1 MKQEI
6 VFLSVK
12 DELSKAINSK
22 ANELY
27 YLLSNFDASGLQTS
41 DFFKDYFANHHLGQR
56 LIFSIQSSAHI
67 LYQSIKKTN
76 KKIEELNIVDYGAGL
91 GTLFMLGSM
100 LGVKRFVYNDHLSE
114 WKNNAELICNTF
126 NMPITAYVVG
136 DIKNVIDYANTA
148 SFKFDIVVSRNVI
161 EHIYSLPDF
170 YKTISQ
176 HNPDTVVYSTTT
188 ANYHNFATRIQHILI
203 HRKIEN
209 NYYSVQRKKAIQQF
223 HPELSDEQLTKLTAL
238 TRGKALSDFSEAI
251 DNYLQHKPVI
261 PVPYLKTNTCDYEN
275 GVWVEH
281 LLAKKTYTEIIN
293 TAGFSLEYSAG
304 FWDTNYKNNL
314 INFCTKILNRLIKLM
329 GKSGYLISPFI
340 NVVAYR

>member
-22 ANELY
+22 AEELY
-27 YLLSNFDASGLQTS
+27 LLLSNFDAATLQTS
-41 DFFKDYFANHHLGQR
+41 DFFKEYFDNHHLGRR

-67 LYQSIKKTN
+67 LYQAIKKSN
-76 KKIEELNIVDYGAGL
+76 KKVEDLNIVDYGAGL

-114 WKNNAELICNTF
+114 WKNNAELICKTF
-126 NMPITAYVVG
+126 KMFITNYVVG
-136 DIKNVIDYANTA
+136 DIKNVIDYAN
-148 SFKFDIVVSRNVI
+148 SDGFKFDIVVSRNVI
-161 EHIYSLPDF
+161 EHIYNLPDF
-170 YKTISQ
+170 YKAIYQ
-176 HNPDTVVYSTTT
+176 HNPTAIIYSTTT
-188 ANYHNFATRIQHILI
+188 ANCHNPATRIQHILY

-209 NYYSVQRKKAIQQF
+209 KYYSVLRKKTIQQL
-223 HPELSDEQLTKLTAL
+223 HPELSEEQLTELTAL

-251 DNYLQHKPVI
+251 DNYLQHKPVT
-261 PVPYLKTNTCDYEN
+261 PVPYLKTNTCDFEN

-281 LLAKKTYTEIIN
+281 LLSKKTYTEIIN
-293 TAGFSLEYSAG
+293 TAGFKLEYSAG
-304 FWDTNYKNNL
+304 FWDTNYKNSL
-314 INFCTKILNRLIKLM
+314 INFCTKILNKVIILM
-329 GKSGYLISPFI
+329 GDNGYLIAPFI